1 MCDGLA
7 VSADERRHAA
17 ERFDNAVVDE
27 LNQKLSAEKAR
38 IVSLQAQVQDVS
50 RHAQQAETA
59 KRTIETQFSRENQSH
74 MHVRVIMTASC
85 CSAGE
90 VVLRPRGFVRIRR
103 KPSGRP

>member
-7 VSADERRHAA
+7 VGADERRHAA
-17 ERFDNAVVDE
+17 ERFENAVVDE

-38 IVSLQAQVQDVS
+38 IASLQAQVQDVS

-74 MHVRVIMTASC
+74 MHVRVILISDSC
-85 CSAGE
+85 GSMG
-90 VVLRPRGFVRIRR
+90 RR
-103 KPSGRP
+103 C